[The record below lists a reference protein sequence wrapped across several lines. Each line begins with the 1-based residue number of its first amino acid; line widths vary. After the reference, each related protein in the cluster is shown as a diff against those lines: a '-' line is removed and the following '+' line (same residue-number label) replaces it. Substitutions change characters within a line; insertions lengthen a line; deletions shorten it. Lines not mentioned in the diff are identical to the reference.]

1 MESTPRRLA
10 TRASWL
16 ITQTAVH
23 SRRLVAEGFTAAGAR
38 GYHYRVLAALH
49 EFGPASQADLGRR
62 CQMDRSDVV
71 AAVTELERAG
81 FVARGTDPADRRRN
95 TVTISDTGERQLHQL
110 DDALDQVQ
118 DDLLAP
124 LTPAERQTLI
134 TLLGKVLDHHSTPPT
149 AGDQQQNV
157 T

>member
-1 MESTPRRLA
+1 MVTVESTPRRLT

-23 SRRLVAEGFTAAGAR
+23 SRRLVAEGFAAAGAR
-38 GYHYRVLAALH
+38 GYHYRLLAALH

-81 FVARGTDPADRRRN
+81 FVARGADPADRRRN
-95 TVTISDTGERQLHQL
+95 TVTITQPGGRQLHQL

-124 LTPAERQTLI
+124 LTPTERQTLI
-134 TLLGKVLDHHSTPPT
+134 TLLGKVLDHHSTTSPT
-149 AGDQQQNV
+149 IGD
-157 T
+157 